1 MKRCSLKN
9 TKGKRKAPFGT
20 VEAATLA
27 AAAIGAG
34 ATITA
39 AATNRK
45 GMLENAKQQAQQM
58 SQDTNRQI
66 QQLKEQ
72 ANKDKE
78 LFKENQEFIAEQN
91 EERNQIAKDE
101 QMLMQMYM
109 AKSNQNER
117 DEASKL
123 TVRNGGSLKG
133 EYDRYKGLRQQNR
146 KDTKSEYDNYKRLRE
161 QNRKDAEKEYNNFKN
176 KKGVIKSNASSPLRG
191 ANMKFKISNYGGA
204 KLEGITP
211 EGWEYY
217 QLLGNDHDHYHKT
230 NNGNGKKSESGV
242 NIYFPQTKKRVE
254 GEGNQRVGKKGEG
267 MLVTPNNTYFLS
279 THDMDGYNAVE
290 AVEHGEHPLVAFQNM
305 ELKKYELG
313 LSDDGKKQPVGERRA
328 SLGAKLSA
336 AQLDANINDIYDY
349 YSPANA
355 GFLLGSNVSKM
366 KCGGKVKKA
375 ANGRS
380 LIDGINL
387 SYYPAKKNTL
397 LAYNPND
404 ATKYTLNP
412 NNTTTQNNTNS
423 GDSTRFRNFMS
434 NWGAST
440 VGAIG
445 NIVGTAIGNAGNRQ
459 ASRIASDAYLKN
471 SRALAN
477 AYENLPLIDVNGMSD
492 LIRSANKSAHVMP
505 AVQTPTS
512 YAFQPITEVNRS
524 LQRTLANAE
533 RNSAS
538 SMVANSRSRLAEI
551 DAQDTRNRIYNADQQ
566 QMQQVRNENA
576 KNITEA
582 SKANAQLN
590 MQDSANYIAAMLD
603 LMKYRNQTERENKQ
617 YAAESIAEGNLAS
630 ADALAQARK
639 ENSASWSNAVKQSA
653 LGYANRLDTMA
664 KARQD
669 YKNILLGVDT
679 ENKVE
684 GSVLMNDK
692 ETATSL
698 YASFANMLNDPSV
711 SAGQK
716 NRVRGWMAMLNGKFN
731 FEKGV

>member
-34 ATITA
+34 ATIAA
-39 AATNRK
+39 AATNKK

-66 QQLKEQ
+66 QQIKDQ

-78 LFKENQEFIAEQN
+78 LFKENQEFIAQQN

-101 QMLMQMYM
+101 QMMLQMAM
-109 AKSNQNER
+109 AKSNENDR
-117 DEASKL
+117 YEATRL
-123 TVRNGGSLKG
+123 VARNGGSIKGDYDKYKTLRQQNRQNLKSD
-133 EYDRYKGLRQQNR
+133 YDRYKQLRQQNR
-146 KDTKSEYDNYKRLRE
+146 KEK
-161 QNRKDAEKEYNNFKN
+161 EKEYNNFKN
-176 KKGVIKSNASSPLRG
+176 DKVIKSNASSPLRG
-191 ANMKFKISNYGGA
+191 ANMIFRINNYGGA
-204 KLEGITP
+204 KLDHITP
-211 EGWEYY
+211 EGYEYY
-217 QLLGNDHDHYHKT
+217 TLKGNDHSHYHTKD
-230 NNGNGKKSESGV
+230 NSNKSESGV
-242 NIYFPQTKKRVE
+242 NIYFPQTNGKVE
-254 GEGNQRVGKKGEG
+254 AEGNQTPGKKGEG
-267 MLVTPNNTYFLS
+267 MLVTPDNTYFLS
-279 THDMDGYNAVE
+279 KHDIDGFNAVD
-290 AVEHGEHPLVAFQNM
+290 AVKEGMHPLVAYGIM
-305 ELKKYELG
+305 ESKKDKIG
-313 LSDDGKKQPVGERRA
+313 LTDDGKEPPVGERRA
-328 SLGAKLSA
+328 KLGYKLSST
-336 AQLDANINDIYDY
+336 QLHNDINDVYDY

-355 GFLLGSNVSKM
+355 GFLLGSNVSRM
-366 KCGGKVKKA
+366 KCGGNVKKA

-412 NNTTTQNNTNS
+412 NNATTQNNTNGS
-423 GDSTRFRNFMS
+423 DSTRFRNFMS
-434 NWGAST
+434 NWGAPT

-492 LIRSANKSAHVMP
+492 LIRNSNKSTHVMP

-551 DAQDTRNRIYNADQQ
+551 DAQDARNRIYNADQQ

-590 MQDSANYIAAMLD
+590 MQDSANYTAAMLD

-630 ADALAQARK
+630 ADVLAQARK

-684 GSVLMNDK
+684 GIVLMNDK

-716 NRVRGWMAMLNGKFN
+716 NKVRGWMAMLNGKFN